1 MARTFSLLIFVA
13 VEFLRG
19 AGFRMDAPFS
29 EGIPFFDREEE
40 SCARTAAACRRNKSE
55 IKDIYIK
62 DEDVESFEF
71 IRGVRREIQDWEAK
85 NMPGAFMNIAPA
97 NHAASNQIRGLNGFQ
112 KRLVH
117 QLVRAE
123 FPDVVS
129 LSKSDFIQLI
139 PYDKDRED
147 AQIRKKEMWFEQN
160 LTDQIGMR

>member
-1 MARTFSLLIFVA
+1 
-13 VEFLRG
+13 
-19 AGFRMDAPFS
+19 MDAPFS
-29 EGIPFFDREEE
+29 EGIPFFSREEE
-40 SCARTAAACRRNKSE
+40 SRARTAAASRRNKSE

-71 IRGVRREIQDWEAK
+71 IRGVRREIQDWKSK
-85 NMPGAFMNIAPA
+85 NMPGAFVNIAPA
-97 NHAASNQIRGLNGFQ
+97 NHSVSSQTRGLNGFQ

-123 FPDVVS
+123 FPDIVS

-139 PYDKDRED
+139 PYDKVRED

-160 LTDQIGMR
+160 VTNQIGMR